1 MYYSIPEEDVN
12 AFGNRVACFQILPS
26 IIESNRKK
34 MIEPLVDLEIGIEIL
49 EPFLKR
55 HDFDFKGFEDFK
67 GLGRHFTFA
76 KFKNERKEF
85 ILGYHFSVGQIVYKF
100 DSSTIGHDFYIDKL
114 GFAGKRKFQ
123 DIQTEDKILP
133 FKHILSD
140 FDLLVE
146 DFFKGECIRLQE
158 FSRLKENII
167 AEYDKKAREGYNRQ
181 FDELRIQ
188 QARLEFKNKNYQKSL
203 DIYLSIDFKSLIND
217 LDGMIIEFCKSHIL
231 KN

>member
-1 MYYSIPEEDVN
+1 MT
-12 AFGNRVACFQILPS
+12 
-26 IIESNRKK
+26 
-34 MIEPLVDLEIGIEIL
+34 EPLADLATGIEIL
-49 EPFLKR
+49 EPFLKH
-55 HDFDFKGFEDFK
+55 HDFDFKGFEDIK
-67 GLGRHFTFA
+67 GPGRHFTFA

-85 ILGYHFSVGQIVYKF
+85 ILGYHFSVGQIVYQF
-100 DSSTIGHDFYIDKL
+100 DSLTIGHDFYIDKL
-114 GFAGKRKFQ
+114 GFAGKRMFQ

-133 FKHILSD
+133 FQHILSD
-140 FDLLVE
+140 FDFLVE

-158 FSRLKENII
+158 YARLKENII

-203 DIYLSIDFKSLIND
+203 DIYLSIDFKSLMND
-217 LDGMIIEFCKSHIL
+217 LDGKIIEFSKNHIF

>member
-1 MYYSIPEEDVN
+1 M
-12 AFGNRVACFQILPS
+12 
-26 IIESNRKK
+26 IESNRKK
-34 MIEPLVDLEIGIEIL
+34 MIEPLADFEKGIKIL
-49 EPFLKR
+49 EPFLT
-55 HDFDFKGFEDFK
+55 HYDFDFKGFEDFK
-67 GLGRHFTFA
+67 ESGRHFTFA

-85 ILGYHFSVGQIVYKF
+85 NLGYHFSVGQIIYMF
-100 DSSTIGHDFYIDKL
+100 DSLTIGHDFYLDKL
-114 GFAGKRKFQ
+114 GFAGKRMFQ

-140 FDLLVE
+140 FDFLVE

-158 FSRLKENII
+158 YARLKENII

-188 QARLEFKNKNYQKSL
+188 QARLEFKNKNYQKCL

-217 LDGMIIEFCKSHIL
+217 LDEKIIEFSKNHIF
-231 KN
+231 KINI

>member
-1 MYYSIPEEDVN
+1 M
-12 AFGNRVACFQILPS
+12 
-26 IIESNRKK
+26 IESNRKK
-34 MIEPLVDLEIGIEIL
+34 MIEPLADFEKGIKIL
-49 EPFLKR
+49 EPFLT
-55 HDFDFKGFEDFK
+55 HYDFDFKGFEDFK
-67 GLGRHFTFA
+67 ESGRHFTFA

-85 ILGYHFSVGQIVYKF
+85 NLGYHFSVGQIIYMF
-100 DSSTIGHDFYIDKL
+100 DSLTIGHDFYLDKL
-114 GFAGKRKFQ
+114 GFAGKRMFQ

-140 FDLLVE
+140 FDFLVE

-158 FSRLKENII
+158 YARLKENII
-167 AEYDKKAREGYNRQ
+167 AEYDKKAREGCNRQ

-203 DIYLSIDFKSLIND
+203 DIYLSLDFKSLIND